1 MNRLKDREIRITLNG
16 MTRTFLFLTLLFL
29 AAGCAGLPPHY
40 VRVLPAPVTC
50 FPPIRPALVRLPVV
64 IIFPNGVDVVHHIT
78 NLFKNGFKPK
88 MADPTAAPEVHLK
101 FHLTDFWSAI
111 QKPIFLDK
119 DVWLLI
125 RPRSLSVGSA
135 RTDPHNIL
143 TAHAVLETT
152 ANPEVVFG
160 SKPST
165 APVPM
170 PRLKPFIPGPGTFQA
185 VSNMRIS
192 YKEVNEHFKD
202 PRLKMI
208 GMVLSGTGQKLTID
222 GIRMYG
228 SGGKVIVEVKLH
240 YNPLFIN
247 FGGKP
252 AKLTIYL
259 RGTPRYLPKKRMFD
273 LPDLDYDI
281 KSGDLIIQVADW
293 LFKSDFKNQLRQ
305 IARLPIG
312 SKLDQLKGKIDLALN
327 RPLGRFTRLS
337 EEVNSLKVLDGLAD
351 NEGIEVRVFIE
362 GTATL
367 YVVWN

>member
-1 MNRLKDREIRITLNG
+1 MNG
-16 MTRTFLFLTLLFL
+16 MTRTILFLTLSFF

-40 VRVLPAPVTC
+40 VRVLPAPEAN
-50 FPPIRPALVRLPVV
+50 FPPTEPALVRLPVV
-64 IIFPNGVDVVHHIT
+64 IIFPNGANVVRHIT

-88 MADPTAAPEVHLK
+88 LVDPAVVPELHLK

-119 DVWLLI
+119 NVWLLI
-125 RPRSLSVGSA
+125 RPKTLSVGSA
-135 RTDPHNIL
+135 RSDPRNIL

-152 ANPEVVFG
+152 SNPEVVFG
-160 SKPST
+160 AKPLT
-165 APVPM
+165 TPMPM

-208 GMVLSGTGQKLTID
+208 GMVLAGTGQKLTID

-240 YNPLFIN
+240 YNPLIIN
-247 FGGKP
+247 LESKP

-281 KSGDLIIQVADW
+281 KSSDLMLQVADW
-293 LFKSDFKNQLRQ
+293 LFKSDFKKQLRQ
-305 IARLPIG
+305 IARLPVG
-312 SKLDQLKGKIDLALN
+312 PKVDQLKGKIDLALN
-327 RPLGRFTRLS
+327 RPLGHFTRLRA
-337 EEVNSLKVLDGLAD
+337 EVKSLNVLDGLAD
-351 NEGIEVRVFIE
+351 NEGILVRVFIE

-367 YVVWN
+367 DVVWN